1 MKLIQK
7 KQSKILKIC
16 SDLIKNDRKKTSLF
30 CYFAFWDDTLGYKNI
45 LFKFD
50 KAKYFF
56 SFIYKISKEIYFST
70 ISIKYHV
77 KKNPKINIDNYKK
90 IIFIDASIDDFNNNG
105 NFVDRYFRSDPQK
118 NKEYLYFAIYRSK
131 TFPKK
136 IPKNL
141 ILMQYE
147 YLFIEKYNI
156 LKNLFLIIKNLFIYK
171 FNFSKFLDENS
182 LTIKLSK
189 VIGFSLNK
197 NLNFKKFKKL
207 LISFEGQPHQ
217 LNILN
222 IFKNKNKK
230 IRTIA
235 YDHSTPHA
243 LPIHMFYRF
252 KNLDYIIVNGKN
264 QKKFFINFLNWP
276 SKKIKI
282 KDSLRYQLVDNLDY
296 KDKVF
301 LPFNIFDSEKILS
314 EFKIILK
321 KRPTLAKNLIVRNHP
336 LKDKSK
342 KHLDLSNSLKIIIQ
356 NQLDRLKQTKI
367 KKNNTSFFIGQTTST
382 IVALEKNLNV
392 IHICENP
399 ILDMYN
405 SEMWE
410 NLNTNKISDSSFE
423 YNLLRKNSFLNF
435 TKNSKNKILK
445 SYE

>member
-1 MKLIQK
+1 M
-7 KQSKILKIC
+7 
-16 SDLIKNDRKKTSLF
+16 
-30 CYFAFWDDTLGYKNI
+30 
-45 LFKFD
+45 
-50 KAKYFF
+50 
-56 SFIYKISKEIYFST
+56 
-70 ISIKYHV
+70 
-77 KKNPKINIDNYKK
+77 
-90 IIFIDASIDDFNNNG
+90 
-105 NFVDRYFRSDPQK
+105 
-118 NKEYLYFAIYRSK
+118 
-131 TFPKK
+131 
-136 IPKNL
+136 
-141 ILMQYE
+141 
-147 YLFIEKYNI
+147 
-156 LKNLFLIIKNLFIYK
+156 
-171 FNFSKFLDENS
+171 
-182 LTIKLSK
+182 
-189 VIGFSLNK
+189 
-197 NLNFKKFKKL
+197 
-207 LISFEGQPHQ
+207 
-217 LNILN
+217 N

-252 KNLDYIIVNGKN
+252 KNLDFIIVNGKN
-264 QKKFFINFLNWP
+264 QKKFFVNFLNWP

-314 EFKIILK
+314 EFEIILK
-321 KRPTLAKNLIVRNHP
+321 KRPSLAKNLVVRNHP

-342 KHLDLSNSLKIIIQ
+342 KHLDLSNSLNIIIQ
-356 NQLDRLKQTKI
+356 NQLDRLKQIRI

-405 SEMWE
+405 SEIWE

-423 YNLLRKNSFLNF
+423 YNLLKKNSFLNF